1 MRQLDETGG
10 RHVAAPALEIVIDA
24 VASAVPAFF
33 VMAMR
38 VRREQHTTRLK
49 RGAQLPQHARQ
60 LLAGDVK
67 ERRVGEYAVETA
79 LGQRE
84 LQEILLPYFGAA
96 VGARHCGQA
105 RGAFEAYRDVAER
118 RERLEVASRPAAEI
132 EDRERRFALDRSQQR
147 FDVLADVV
155 IARAFAE
162 ILGMP
167 VVVLQ
172 RDGGDFFQ
180 VLHWPKGKK
189 GSEQLLLR
197 TRLSAP
203 WQMSAPG
210 TLIDCSLQWTSR
222 QNRAAPRPGGMHMH
236 RFLVLARLLA
246 LGSLAWATPAGA
258 ADSKATTA
266 AKHVPAAASGRPTL
280 ILSVTQEASEELRM
294 SDILEDYGAFA

>member
-38 VRREQHTTRLK
+38 VGREQHTTRLE
-49 RGAQLPQHARQ
+49 RGVQLQQHARQ
-60 LLAGDVK
+60 LLAGDMK

-79 LGQRE
+79 LRQLE
-84 LQEILLPYFGAA
+84 FQEILLPYFGAA
-96 VGARHCGQA
+96 LGARHCRQP
-105 RGAFEAYRDVAER
+105 RGAFQAYRDVAER
-118 RERLEVASRPAAEI
+118 RQRLEIASRPAAEI
-132 EDRERRFALDRSQQR
+132 QDRERRFTLDRPQQR

-167 VVVLQ
+167 VVMLQ

-180 VLHWPKGKK
+180 VLHCPKGKK

-210 TLIDCSLQWTSR
+210 TLVDCSLQWTSR
-222 QNRAAPRPGGMHMH
+222 QNGTAPPGGNADAPIS
-236 RFLVLARLLA
+236 RFSAFSRARLPGVGHSRRGCRLKSHSGQTGP
-246 LGSLAWATPAGA
+246 GSRERPADA
-258 ADSKATTA
+258 
-266 AKHVPAAASGRPTL
+266 H
-280 ILSVTQEASEELRM
+280 
-294 SDILEDYGAFA
+294 LERHAGG